1 MRTITATI
9 SAKPPRPG
17 ASLLCGLPRVSPG
30 RLSFAS
36 SGELFIHREIRSL
49 LGAYASEVK
58 RPGDSEVLFWQV
70 MKMMDAYGSPET
82 ALAMAL
88 DEIRTVWL
96 SCKGAYPGLKAPYR
110 DLGLFLAAPDSITVL
125 CGAPGAV
132 SWTASPAK
140 AVFDSAPSDA
150 GAWNAMKAS
159 EIARARLAG
168 GRVKLTFRKVAA

>member
-1 MRTITATI
+1 MSVFNRLLEI
-9 SAKPPRPG
+9 S
-17 ASLLCGLPRVSPG
+17 
-30 RLSFAS
+30 
-36 SGELFIHREIRSL
+36 
-49 LGAYASEVK
+49 AYASVIVLAILLVRWLLGK
-58 RPGDSEVLFWQV
+58 RLSPALKYALWFVLI
-70 MKMMDAYGSPET
+70 ARLLLP
-82 ALAMAL
+82 
-88 DEIRTVWL
+88 
-96 SCKGAYPGLKAPYR
+96 
-110 DLGLFLAAPDSITVL
+110 LGLFLAAPDSITVL